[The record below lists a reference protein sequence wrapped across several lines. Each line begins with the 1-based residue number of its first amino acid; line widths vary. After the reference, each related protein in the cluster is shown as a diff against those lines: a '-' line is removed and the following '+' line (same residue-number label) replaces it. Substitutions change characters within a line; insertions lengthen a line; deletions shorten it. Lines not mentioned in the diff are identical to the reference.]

1 MGPGD
6 DAAVVAGD
14 GIVISSDLSVE
25 GIHFRREWL
34 SPREIGYRAAAAA
47 LSDLAAMAA
56 RPIGV
61 LASLAVS
68 PADAGDFAAEVMDGA
83 RAAAEGVGGTLL
95 GGDLTRSPGP
105 VILDVTVVGE
115 AGTPVLRSGARAGM
129 EVWVTGELG
138 AAALCVMLLLRGDEP
153 SPSARRRFAAPEPRI
168 REARWLAERGVPAAM
183 LDLSDGLAGDAAHL
197 AAASGVAIVLD
208 AAAIP
213 IHPALAAAGVHGD
226 EAFRLATAGGED
238 YELCFCAEAGA
249 GEAVAA
255 EFRAAFSVALTRVG
269 RVEGDGGDE
278 AAGGVFWGGVG
289 KGRRAGG
296 GFQHFGVAD

>member
-1 MGPGD
+1 MGARILLIQGHPD
-6 DAAVVAGD
+6 CHRPH
-14 GIVISSDLSVE
+14 LC
-25 GIHFRREWL
+25 H
-34 SPREIGYRAAAAA
+34 A
-47 LSDLAAMAA
+47 LAQAY
-56 RPIGV
+56 V
-61 LASLAVS
+61 
-68 PADAGDFAAEVMDGA
+68 DGA

-213 IHPALAAAGVHGD
+213 IHPALAAAGAKAAAAAAV
-226 EAFRLATAGGED
+226 L
-238 YELCFCAEAGA
+238 
-249 GEAVAA
+249 VAA
-255 EFRAAFSVALTRVG
+255 VG
-269 RVEGDGGDE
+269 
-278 AAGGVFWGGVG
+278 
-289 KGRRAGG
+289 
-296 GFQHFGVAD
+296 